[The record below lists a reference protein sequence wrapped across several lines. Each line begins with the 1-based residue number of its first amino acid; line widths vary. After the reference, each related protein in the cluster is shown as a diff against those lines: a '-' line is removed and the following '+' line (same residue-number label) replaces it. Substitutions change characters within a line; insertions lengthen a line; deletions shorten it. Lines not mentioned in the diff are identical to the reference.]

1 MNGIDGLVE
10 HVGRRLAGRTS
21 RRGFLAQAG
30 RVAVVVAGGSTIA
43 VALERPAIARVCGQS
58 GVSPKC
64 PTYDCPDTWGWCWY
78 AKGCCAGGLL
88 KKICDCCAPN
98 TPNPVG
104 YCPSGNRVKCV
115 VESCGADPRLQTRI
129 IRRLRSHDM
138 VELALTAG
146 RTRFGEAGR
155 PVAVLGDMGVRG
167 LAAAA
172 LSLGRVADAPVLLTD
187 PAALDGRVHD
197 ELGRLGTE
205 FVLLVGGRFSP
216 AVAAALVAEGRTVG
230 FVTEQ
235 TDGILAAAEAA
246 RWSRARSG
254 ARSAVAVMPGIA
266 LNAVGAAAA
275 FAAAKGWP
283 LVIGDGP
290 ESLAVLHEPE
300 PVRRTYVV
308 TDDASHAGLFP
319 GGEAIA
325 ATSAAGLAIGIADRM
340 VAEGVSR
347 DTVVLTPAEHT
358 DAQLGLAALGA
369 PMVTYRPGTLEGAW
383 NWLHANRAGVQRAF
397 VAGLADEFGDRPYYD
412 LQSLLNEFEAH
423 LLIGQSGQGLPV
435 ITQPRDERPIGK
447 ARR

>member
-10 HVGRRLAGRTS
+10 HLGRRLASRTS

-43 VALERPAIARVCGQS
+43 LALESPAIARVCGQS

-64 PTYDCPDTWGWCWY
+64 ANYDCHDTWGWCWY

-104 YCPSGNRVKCV
+104 YCPSGTRVKCI

-129 IRRLRSHDM
+129 IRRLRSHDP
-138 VELALTAG
+138 VELALTVS
-146 RTRFGEAGR
+146 RTRFPETGR
-155 PVAVLGDMGVRG
+155 PVAVLGDLGARG

-172 LSLGRVADAPVLLTD
+172 LSLGRVAEAPVLLTD

-216 AVAAALVAEGRTVG
+216 AVTAALVAEGRTVQ

-235 TDGILAAAEAA
+235 ADGILAAAEAA

-254 ARSAVAVMPGIA
+254 ARSAIAVMPGIA

-308 TDDASHAGLFP
+308 TDVAAHAGLFP

-325 ATSAAGLAIGIADRM
+325 ATSTAGLAIGIADRM

-347 DTVVLTPAEHT
+347 DTVVLVPAENT
-358 DAQLGLAALGA
+358 GAQLGLAAFGA
-369 PMVTYRPGTLEGAW
+369 PMVSFRPGTLEGAW
-383 NWLHANRAGVQRAF
+383 NWLHANRSGVQRAF
-397 VAGLADEFGDRPYYD
+397 VAGLADEFAEEPYYE

-423 LLIGQSGQGLPV
+423 LLIGQAGQGLPV
-435 ITQPRDERPIGK
+435 ISQPHAERPIGK